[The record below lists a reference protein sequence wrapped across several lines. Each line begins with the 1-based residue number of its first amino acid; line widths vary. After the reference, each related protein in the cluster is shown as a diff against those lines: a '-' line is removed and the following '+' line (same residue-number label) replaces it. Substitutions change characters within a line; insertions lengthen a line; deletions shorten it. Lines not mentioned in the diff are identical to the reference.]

1 MKIEWLGLSCFK
13 ITSGKGSLVLDPF
26 TGVRGYGE
34 VNTSAG
40 QALKS
45 HNHGDHAFLDGVKL
59 VKEEENP
66 FKITKLDSFHDDVG
80 GAKRGPNTIH
90 LVEAEGIRVAHLGDL
105 GHLPGE
111 ELVKAL
117 TGVDVLLLP
126 VGGFYTIDA
135 ATAKKVVELVKPG
148 TIVPMHYRDG
158 DFGHEPIGTLEEFL
172 ELMEGIAVTKLES
185 NAFETPAPGGIVV
198 TKFGK

>member
-34 VNTSAG
+34 VNTNAG
-40 QALKS
+40 QVLKS

-59 VKEEENP
+59 MPEEENP
-66 FKITKLDSFHDDVG
+66 FKIIKLDSFHDDANG
-80 GAKRGPNTIH
+80 NKRGSNTIH

-111 ELVKAL
+111 KLVEAL
-117 TGVDVLLLP
+117 LEVDVLLLP

-135 ATAKKVVELVKPG
+135 AAAKKVVELIKPK
-148 TIVPMHYRDG
+148 TVVPMHYRDG
-158 DFGHEPIGTLEEFL
+158 AYGHEPIGTLEEFL
-172 ELMEGIAVTKLES
+172 GLMEAVSVTRLTG
-185 NAFETPAPGGIVV
+185 NTFETPAPEGIVV
-198 TKFGK
+198 PKFEK